1 MANYTQLINRINQY
15 ITTNGQGA
23 ITGQILNQVL
33 QAMVATLGD
42 GYQFIG
48 VATPTTS
55 PATPDANIFYL
66 ASVPG
71 TYTYFNSIVVPKGVS
86 ILKYNGSWS
95 IETLDLSAFNQVQAN
110 WNETNNQSPS
120 YIQNKP
126 TIPNPVVIDSQPTE
140 NSPNAVSS
148 GGVYDA
154 ITEFAANVYPKSQTY
169 SKVQLD
175 SMVTTPDV
183 SYVSVQATAQ
193 TTSVT
198 DVLPASGSADTIYR
212 VGKWNGLQ
220 YDESCYCQYAWDG
233 SNYILLAVKFDNPDL
248 ETLPQRV
255 KSVEDKT
262 NDISV
267 IREDPGTEQVME
279 FQTDNGIFIARI
291 TPDGLQ
297 AIDFRV
303 KIGNAFVSISNIYT
317 DPNDQD
323 QQNFSIG
330 DANGFNIVQFLRGH
344 ILTKNFNSAEV
355 LHQIADLQTAI
366 QHLIPTESL
375 PGLRK
380 NDFLKDFYAYKYGK
394 YNSSWYERLRIV
406 HFSDTHRNLT
416 NLAEALGFSQ
426 GLVHLIVDTGD
437 NANGVAATPATT
449 TIAELQQYA
458 DTEASANTT
467 HMPLL
472 ICNGNHDVPNLTKQQ
487 YFDIMSAIVAARIPS
502 FSFGDAAH
510 YRSYGYVD
518 ITPNATIGTVR
529 VISLDPFDYDDGLFM
544 NPYGQT
550 GVGGWM
556 NCVFSQ
562 TQIDWLI
569 ATLRSAA
576 NNGYKVI
583 TCMHYS
589 WGDNTVFTDSGSANP
604 DANYHQ
610 DPFMIPDIINA
621 MQQRTTLNKSYPD
634 DCNINNITVNED
646 FSNLANPLDFIVHLF
661 GHIHSENQY
670 QCQKTNGSQFY
681 DILMIGAPN
690 MGSEGY
696 AINKVKLQPDTYQS
710 IKCTALEI
718 DTVEH
723 TIYRVNYGGYKA
735 FDMSVVERSKKI
747 PYRFTI

>member
-1 MANYTQLINRINQY
+1 MADYTQLINRINQY

-33 QAMVATLGD
+33 QAMVATLGN
-42 GYQFIG
+42 GYQFVGI
-48 VATPTTS
+48 ATPTTT
-55 PATPDANIFYL
+55 PTTPDSNIFYL

-71 TYTYFNSIVVPKGVS
+71 IYTNFDSIIVPKGIS
-86 ILKYNGSWS
+86 ILKYNGFWN

-110 WNETNNQSPS
+110 WNETNSQSPS

-126 TIPNPVVIDSQPTE
+126 TIPSPVVIDSQPTE

-154 ITEFAANVYPKSQTY
+154 IIEFAANVYPKSQTY
-169 SKVQLD
+169 NRVQINN
-175 SMVTTPDV
+175 MVTTPDPSNV
-183 SYVSVQATAQ
+183 TVQATSQ

-233 SNYILLAVKFDNPDL
+233 SHYILLAVKFDNPDL
-248 ETLPQRV
+248 ESLPQRM
-255 KSVEDKT
+255 KTVEDKT
-262 NDISV
+262 QDISI
-267 IREDPGTEQVME
+267 IREDPGTEQVIE

-303 KIGNAFVSISNIYT
+303 KIGNVFVSISNIYT
-317 DPNDQD
+317 DPNNQD

-330 DANGFNIVQFLRGH
+330 DANGFNIVQFIRGH
-344 ILTKNFNSAEV
+344 IQTKYFNSADV
-355 LHQIADLQTAI
+355 LQQIDNLQNTIKDLI
-366 QHLIPTESL
+366 VTEGL
-375 PGLRK
+375 PSQRK
-380 NDFLKDFYAYKYGK
+380 NDFLKNFYAYKYGK
-394 YNSSWYERLRIV
+394 YNSAWYERLRIV
-406 HFSDTHRNLT
+406 HFSDTHCNLT
-416 NLAEALGFSQ
+416 NLAEALGISQ

-437 NANGVAATPATT
+437 NANGIESTPATT
-449 TIAELQQYA
+449 TIAELQQYV
-458 DTEASANTT
+458 DTEASANATN
-467 HMPLL
+467 MPLL

-487 YFDIMSAIVAARIPS
+487 YYDIMCSIVAEAIPS
-502 FSFGDAAH
+502 FNFGDAAH

-518 ITPNATIGTVR
+518 ITPNTTIGTVR

-544 NPYGQT
+544 NPYGTT
-550 GVGGWM
+550 GRGGWM

-562 TQIDWLI
+562 TQINWLI

-621 MQQRTTLNKSYPD
+621 MQQRSTLNKSYPD

-646 FSNLANPLDFIVHLF
+646 FSSLTNPLDFIVHLF

-670 QCQKTNGSQFY
+670 QCQKTDGSQFY

-696 AINKVKLQPDTYQS
+696 AINKVKLQPGTYQS
-710 IKCTALEI
+710 IKCTSLEI
-718 DTVEH
+718 DTIEKN
-723 TIYRVNYGGYKA
+723 IYRVNYGGYKA
-735 FDMSVVERSKKI
+735 FDMSVIERSMKI